1 LKSTN
6 IKNFSSKGN
15 DDDDVIHERIASGS
29 KNKFECACGKVYD
42 IYNSLICHIL
52 NKNNSFPCPHC
63 SKVLLTRTGLRQH
76 LDNQVCTKDI
86 SDDDDDDDNDNDND
100 DEKVNGLSCQHC
112 DKIFKSDGGLKYHL
126 SHRVCYDDEDEE
138 DDDDGDD
145 DDSDEDREDNDDR
158 NKHSGSSRRSP
169 SRPPPPPSNAK
180 GTVTIISL

>member
-1 LKSTN
+1 MKSTN

-42 IYNSLICHIL
+42 IYNSLICHII

-86 SDDDDDDDNDNDND
+86 SDDDDDDD
-100 DEKVNGLSCQHC
+100 
-112 DKIFKSDGGLKYHL
+112 
-126 SHRVCYDDEDEE
+126 
-138 DDDDGDD
+138 
-145 DDSDEDREDNDDR
+145 DDSFENE
-158 NKHSGSSRRSP
+158 HSSKSSLHGSSRKS
-169 SRPPPPPSNAK
+169 SRTPPASSNAR
-180 GTVTIISL
+180 G